1 MINQQH
7 NIIAYPLD
15 SVITTPML
23 YYILHTDNSINWTTH
38 HSAALVFTDY
48 ESAQTVAIELRK
60 MTEYLILVHPLP
72 IVNHIMKGENDND

>member
-15 SVITTPML
+15 SVITSPML
-23 YYILHTDNSINWTTH
+23 YYILHSEMSINWTTH

-48 ESAQTVAIELRK
+48 ESAQTIAIELRK

-72 IVNHIMKGENDND
+72 IVNHILERGNDNE

>member
-1 MINQQH
+1 MINQNH
-7 NIIAYPLD
+7 HIIAYPLD

-23 YYILHTDNSINWTTH
+23 YYILHSEMSINWTTN

-48 ESAQTVAIELRK
+48 ESAQYVAMHLRK

-72 IVNHIMKGENDND
+72 IVNHILERGNDNE